1 VVKLLLDKGALV
13 IGRREERVRQD
24 RADASEYQGGHTDA
38 MKPPLDTMV
47 VLLFAK
53 GVSLDEK
60 VNHAPRQ
67 HRADPSD
74 PLGVCVRTLG
84 VKTARI
90 H

>member
-1 VVKLLLDKGALV
+1 MKLLLDKGALV
-13 IGRREERVRQD
+13 IGREGRVRQD

-38 MKPPLDTMV
+38 MKPLLDTMV

>member
-1 VVKLLLDKGALV
+1 MKLLLDKGALV

-38 MKPPLDTMV
+38 MKPLLDTMV

-67 HRADPSD
+67 HRADPV
-74 PLGVCVRTLG
+74 PTL
-84 VKTARI
+84 
-90 H
+90 